1 MGVFRS
7 LWRKLENPV
16 TQLPEPTDARKV
28 RCSSCLGWEQ
38 MPSNAASTSGNP
50 PGARLTHH
58 TTCLGTKGL
67 RLWPLQ
73 WGGGRGGT

>member
-1 MGVFRS
+1 MGV
-7 LWRKLENPV
+7 LDPCGENWKIRLPR
-16 TQLPEPTDARKV
+16 LPEPTDARKV